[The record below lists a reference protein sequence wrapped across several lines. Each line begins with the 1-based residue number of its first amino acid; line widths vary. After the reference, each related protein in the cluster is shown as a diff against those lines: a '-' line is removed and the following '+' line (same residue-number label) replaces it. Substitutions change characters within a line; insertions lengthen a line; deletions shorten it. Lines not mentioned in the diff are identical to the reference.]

1 MPILNLDDFKNTA
14 GDDSSLLALDVGT
27 KTIGLAVSS
36 GLRISASSLETI
48 FRKKLKLDAEIIFK
62 YYNEYECSGLIVG
75 WPLEMDG
82 TAGRRCQG
90 VRDFTLALL
99 NIYDAPVLFVDERM
113 SSAEAEQYMIET
125 LDMSRQKRK
134 KNIDKMAAQIIL
146 TNALI
151 LLKRSDI

>member
-1 MPILNLDDFKNTA
+1 MPILNLSDFKNTVK
-14 GDDSSLLALDVGT
+14 DNSSLLALDVGT
-27 KTIGLAVSS
+27 KTIGLAVTSA
-36 GLRISASSLETI
+36 LRISASSLETI

-62 YYNEYECSGLIVG
+62 YYNDYECSGLIIG

-82 TAGRRCQG
+82 TVGRRCQG

-99 NIYDAPVLFVDERM
+99 NIYNVPVLFVDERM

-125 LDMSRQKRK
+125 LDMSRQKRR

-151 LLKRSDI
+151 LLKRSDM